1 MELSDMSEWCYLLQ
15 IYADNGTDKY
25 KIGRT
30 KNIKARLKAAEY
42 RNAIVH
48 ETIQLNNSMKCE
60 SEIIREFKKEFIQV
74 TKDDKG
80 GYGKEYFR
88 GELDQIRI
96 KFKEI
101 CSKYQPDENREIDE
115 EPYQKAELE
124 VKSTYGEEPTKEDH
138 SITDAIRSK
147 PFVLHEVMLNHF
159 HEISWNTY
167 SIGDNSIRIY
177 KYRGIPEARIEQLLN
192 TGLITA
198 SSLCTSLGISG
209 QSLGAY
215 FRSFNFY
222 SQLML
227 IDSSLPRIGYVY
239 LIIFENT
246 FKIGRTEN
254 FDRRYDTRTREN
266 ALELVP
272 VANHDRV
279 ERELIQAYKEAGY
292 ELAQGH
298 EYFKLD
304 NVHHV
309 QTIFKRVLMGKEILS
324 HDWKDSKL
332 VQMYRLP
339 KYGPRVSMHPSVAEI
354 IVNKFA
360 IDEDQRKSILQ
371 FLTLVNNQI
380 SNGYFDQI
388 YDNQNDSV
396 CSYWQYFN
404 YIAIRRW
411 KDDKVNV
418 SRLFNS
424 IKKVNGKTVY
434 RTVREVVN
442 VLIENKKI
450 KEAFHKRYPDKTM
463 MEYCE
468 NHEQSYL
475 SGYYL
480 DIILVPSFVSRA
492 STEALLDVNHL
503 LLYLGS
509 EAFAG
514 SSVDEAKTN
523 LQLHKFLS
531 EKKLIHNEIS
541 YGLNDDS

>member
-1 MELSDMSEWCYLLQ
+1 MKLSDMSEWCYLLQ

-74 TKDDKG
+74 IKDDKG

-88 GELDQIRI
+88 GELDQIRV

-101 CSKYQPDENREIDE
+101 CSKYQPDENTEIDE
-115 EPYQKAELE
+115 ELTQKAELE
-124 VKSTYGEEPTKEDH
+124 VKSTKEDH

-167 SIGDNSIRIY
+167 SIGNNSIRIY
-177 KYRGIPEARIEQLLN
+177 KYRGLPEARIEQLLN

-198 SSLCTSLGISG
+198 SSLCASLDISG

-227 IDSSLPRIGYVY
+227 IDPSLPRIGYVY

-254 FDRRYDTRTREN
+254 FDRRYDTRTREK
-266 ALELVP
+266 ALFIIP
-272 VANHDRV
+272 VSNHIMV
-279 ERELIQAYKEAGY
+279 ERELIQAYRAAGY
-292 ELAQGH
+292 ETLHGN

-309 QTIFKRVLMGKEILS
+309 QTIFKRVLDGKEIPS
-324 HDWKDSKL
+324 YQWRDSSFIQL
-332 VQMYRLP
+332 YTINTTSPRISFH
-339 KYGPRVSMHPSVAEI
+339 PRVGEI
-354 IVNKFA
+354 IVNKFTQ
-360 IDEDQRKSILQ
+360 DEDKRRKFNQ
-371 FLTLVNNQI
+371 FLDLISKQI

-388 YDNQNDSV
+388 YDNQNSSV

-404 YIAIRRW
+404 FIAIRRW

-424 IKKVNGKTVY
+424 IRKNVTSFTHHTVGEI
-434 RTVREVVN
+434 VRRIV
-442 VLIENKKI
+442 ENKKI
-450 KEAFHKRYPDKTM
+450 KK
-463 MEYCE
+463 
-468 NHEQSYL
+468 L
-475 SGYYL
+475 SKNN
-480 DIILVPSFVSRA
+480 VQ
-492 STEALLDVNHL
+492 
-503 LLYLGS
+503 
-509 EAFAG
+509 
-514 SSVDEAKTN
+514 AK
-523 LQLHKFLS
+523 L
-531 EKKLIHNEIS
+531 
-541 YGLNDDS
+541 